1 MSHEPQAGTTA
12 IEDGV
17 PVDAALRAIW
27 RERLLRE
34 LGNVATHS
42 RARAADDRVE
52 PPAKI
57 DVSDQH
63 ALDLERDVDL
73 ILDDESGAAA
83 DAIRSALQRLDEG
96 SFGWCVDCGETI
108 AIARL
113 TALPSAARCLDC
125 QAAAERRR

>member
-1 MSHEPQAGTTA
+1 MLHEPQAGTTA

-42 RARAADDRVE
+42 EARAADDRVE

-63 ALDLERDVDL
+63 ALDLERDVEL

-108 AIARL
+108 AIDRL
-113 TALPSAARCLDC
+113 MALPSAARCLDC

>member
-12 IEDGV
+12 TEDGV
-17 PVDAALRAIW
+17 PIDAALRAIW

-42 RARAADDRVE
+42 RARVAEDRIE
-52 PPAKI
+52 PPAKV

-63 ALDLERDVDL
+63 ALDLERDLEL

-96 SFGWCVDCGETI
+96 SFGWCVDCGQTI

-113 TALPSAARCLDC
+113 MALPSAARCRDC